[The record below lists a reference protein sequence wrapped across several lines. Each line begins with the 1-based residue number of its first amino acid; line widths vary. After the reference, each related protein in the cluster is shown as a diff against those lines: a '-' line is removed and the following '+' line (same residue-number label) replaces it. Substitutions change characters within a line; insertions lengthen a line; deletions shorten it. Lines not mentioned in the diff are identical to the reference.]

1 MPLSMVPIKIP
12 ALLVIKPTI
21 IFSSSFYKIIFFFS
35 LCDKIAGECVDYD
48 QEELVDMIIRS
59 MLDLECTQ
67 QQSAVHFL
75 ETEKLVGLA
84 TKSCA
89 TSRLT
94 LSGVSDELL

>member
-1 MPLSMVPIKIP
+1 
-12 ALLVIKPTI
+12 
-21 IFSSSFYKIIFFFS
+21 
-35 LCDKIAGECVDYD
+35 
-48 QEELVDMIIRS
+48 MIIRS

-94 LSGVSDELL
+94 LSGVSNELL